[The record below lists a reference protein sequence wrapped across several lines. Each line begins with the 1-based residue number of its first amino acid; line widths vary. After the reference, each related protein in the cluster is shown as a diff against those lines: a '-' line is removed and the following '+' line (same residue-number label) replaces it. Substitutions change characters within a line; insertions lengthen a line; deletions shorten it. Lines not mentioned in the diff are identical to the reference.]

1 MASSSQPKI
10 VALLA
15 GAAIAKGKA
24 VKKGS
29 TDSYVIAGTANTS
42 RCIGVCQNAPAAAD
56 DVAEIALNGGGG
68 KGLLGE
74 TVAMGDLLVSHTD
87 GSLVKANASGDHVIA
102 MAMKDGVAND
112 LIDIEVMIS
121 QAAAAE

>member
-1 MASSSQPKI
+1 MASSSSPKI
-10 VALLA
+10 VAILA

-29 TDSYVIAGTANTS
+29 DDSHVIAGTANTS
-42 RCIGVCQNAPAAAD
+42 RCVGVCQNVVTAAE
-56 DVAEIALNGGGG
+56 DVAEIALPGGGA

-74 TVAMGDLLVSHTD
+74 TVVMGDLLVSHTD
-87 GSLVKANASGDHVIA
+87 GSLVKANASGDHIIA

-112 LIDIEVMIS
+112 LIDIEVMVG